1 MFDIG
6 FWELVLCAVVAL
18 VVLGPERMPQAVR
31 TGLLWWRTV
40 RQALQQVRSSLE
52 HEIQQME
59 QMVNPADSATRHTP
73 PAAGVPSAM
82 TPSSGI
88 APGIAP
94 GVAPGI
100 APDVT
105 APVSA
110 AATGTDAAPA
120 HVPAAVSDAIAAL
133 KAASPVDDAACCTV
147 DAPLLTPDADVA
159 ETIAALKAASPVDDA
174 TSLADS
180 ATSPVNS
187 AASLANSA
195 ARADK
200 PVPPASGSPS

>member
-82 TPSSGI
+82 TPSS
-88 APGIAP
+88 
-94 GVAPGI
+94 GI